1 MSSINNNNPFENEL
15 NAKSSELEIQR
26 KEMLKKGV
34 KLTLQDIVDKIES
47 HTEEITA
54 LMIGKIQ
61 KAKLQNLAACVIAEG
76 TDGRLRVPAFSEQND
91 KTSPVWVFVGTH
103 WEVIDDDQLFFDFI
117 RNACTK
123 MGLGTE
129 FVDDVLFFKKLKKQ
143 VELKLSRHTE
153 TDEDENVVL
162 VNFINGTL
170 VIHRDG
176 TRYIRPHRRED
187 YFRYVLPYC
196 YDPLAECPRFLQC
209 MDEVLPNQGVH
220 KPILEYIAS
229 CLVPWLHEEKVMAF
243 LGSGS
248 NGKSILI
255 KTIEKLF
262 GENGVAHENLYDLTR
277 DEVHRANIEGKLIN
291 VATENEGRINSA
303 AFKTLASREP
313 ISCKKLYS
321 QPYTMKQYARLLFA
335 FNEMPKIK
343 GGHANMRR
351 WLLVKFDVRIS
362 EEQADLDLEEKLACE
377 LSGIMNLV
385 LDVLPELLKRK
396 KFSKS
401 EAMEQAVR
409 ELEVGNDDVLQFV
422 EDRCETNTSTL
433 TKGTELFKAFCEY
446 CQQNKLPEITIREFY
461 RHLEEKYQPK
471 PNGHQK
477 AFNIKVVRYE

>member
-1 MSSINNNNPFENEL
+1 MANEKDFSLGQELDAKAQKLEN
-15 NAKSSELEIQR
+15 QR
-26 KEMLKKGV
+26 NEMLKKGV
-34 KLTLQDIVDKIES
+34 KLTLQDIVSKIES

-61 KAKLQNLAACVIAEG
+61 KAQLQNLASSVIAEG
-76 TDGRLRVPAFSEQND
+76 ADGRVRVPTFSEPSD

-103 WEVIDDDQLFFDFI
+103 WEVIDNDQLFFDFI
-117 RNACTK
+117 RDACTK
-123 MGLGTE
+123 MGLGNE
-129 FVDDVLFFKKLKKQ
+129 FVDDVSFFKKVKKQ

-153 TDEDENVVL
+153 TEEDDSVVL

-170 VIHRDG
+170 VIQRDG
-176 TRYIRPHRRED
+176 TRYIRPHRCED
-187 YFRYVLPYC
+187 FFRYVLPYC

-209 MDEVLPNQGVH
+209 MDEVLPDQGVH

-262 GENGVAHENLYDLTR
+262 GENGVAHENIYDLTR

-291 VATENEGRINSA
+291 VSTENDGYIKSA

-362 EEQADLDLEEKLACE
+362 EEQADLELEEKLARE

-385 LDVLPELLKRK
+385 LDVLPELLERK

-401 EAMEQAVR
+401 DVMEQAVR

-422 EDRCETNTSTL
+422 EDRCETGTQTL

-446 CQQNKLPEITIREFY
+446 CQQNKLAEISIREFY
-461 RHLEEKYQPK
+461 RRLEEKYQSK
-471 PNGHQK
+471 PDGHQK

>member
-1 MSSINNNNPFENEL
+1 MSDEKNFNLNQEL
-15 NAKSSELEIQR
+15 DAKSSELEIQR

-34 KLTLQDIVDKIES
+34 KLTLQDIVDKVES
-47 HTEEITA
+47 HTAEITA

-76 TDGRLRVPAFSEQND
+76 ADGRVRVPASSEQND

-103 WEVIDDDQLFFDFI
+103 WEVIDIDQIFFDFI
-117 RNACTK
+117 RDACTK
-123 MGLGTE
+123 MGLGME
-129 FVDDVLFFKKLKKQ
+129 FVDDVPFFRKLKKQ
-143 VELKLSRHTE
+143 VEWKLSRHTE
-153 TDEDENVVL
+153 TEEDENTVL

-170 VIHRDG
+170 AIHRDG

-187 YFRYVLPYC
+187 FFRYVLPYC

-209 MDEVLPNQGVH
+209 MDEVLPDQGVH

-291 VATENEGRINSA
+291 VATENDGCIKSA

-313 ISCKKLYS
+313 ISCKRLYS

-351 WLLVKFDVRIS
+351 WLLVKFVVRIS
-362 EEQADLDLEEKLACE
+362 EDQADLELEEKLARE

-385 LDVLPELLKRK
+385 LDVLPDLLKRK

-409 ELEVGNDDVLQFV
+409 ELEIGNDDVLQFID
-422 EDRCETNTSTL
+422 DRCETNTATL

-461 RHLEEKYQPK
+461 RRLEEKYQSK
-471 PNGHQK
+471 PDGHQK

>member
-1 MSSINNNNPFENEL
+1 MANEKDISL
-15 NAKSSELEIQR
+15 GQELDAKAQELEAQR
-26 KEMLKKGV
+26 IEMLKKGV
-34 KLTLQDIVDKIES
+34 KLTLDDIVNKIES

-61 KAKLQNLAACVIAEG
+61 KAKLQNLAASVIAEG
-76 TDGRLRVPAFSEQND
+76 ADGRLRVPAFSEPSD

-103 WEVIDDDQLFFDFI
+103 WEVIDIDQIFFDFI
-117 RNACTK
+117 RNACKK
-123 MGLGTE
+123 MGLSEE
-129 FVDDVLFFKKLKKQ
+129 FIDDVLFFKKLKKQ

-153 TDEDENVVL
+153 TEEDENVVL

-176 TRYIRPHRRED
+176 TRHIRPHRRED
-187 YFRYVLPYC
+187 FFRYVLPYC
-196 YDPLAECPRFLQC
+196 YDPQAECPRFLKF

-243 LGSGS
+243 LGTGS
-248 NGKSILI
+248 NGKSKLI
-255 KTIEKLF
+255 NTIEKLF
-262 GENGVAHENLYDLTR
+262 GENAVAHENIYDLTR

-291 VATENEGRINSA
+291 VSTENDGYIKSS

-351 WLLVKFDVRIS
+351 WLLVKFVVYIS
-362 EEQADLDLEEKLACE
+362 EEQADLELEEKLARE

-409 ELEVGNDDVLQFV
+409 ELEVGNDDVLQFI
-422 EDRCETNTSTL
+422 EDRCETNMQTL

-446 CQQNKLPEITIREFY
+446 CQQNKLAEINIREFY
-461 RHLEEKYQPK
+461 RRLEEKYQPK
-471 PNGHQK
+471 PDGHQK

>member
-1 MSSINNNNPFENEL
+1 MSDEKNFNLNQEL
-15 NAKSSELEIQR
+15 DAKSSELEIQR

-34 KLTLQDIVDKIES
+34 KLTLQDIVDKVES
-47 HTEEITA
+47 HTAEITA

-76 TDGRLRVPAFSEQND
+76 ADGRVRVPAFSEQND

-103 WEVIDDDQLFFDFI
+103 WEVIDIDQIFFDFI
-117 RNACTK
+117 RDACTK
-123 MGLGTE
+123 MGLGME
-129 FVDDVLFFKKLKKQ
+129 FVDDVPFFRKLKKQ
-143 VELKLSRHTE
+143 VEWKLSRHTE
-153 TDEDENVVL
+153 TEEDENTVL

-170 VIHRDG
+170 AIHRDG

-187 YFRYVLPYC
+187 FFRYVLPYC

-209 MDEVLPNQGVH
+209 MDEVLPDQGVH

-291 VATENEGRINSA
+291 VATENDGCIKSA

-313 ISCKKLYS
+313 ISCKRLYS

-351 WLLVKFDVRIS
+351 WLLVKFVVRIS
-362 EEQADLDLEEKLACE
+362 EDQADLELEEKLARE

-385 LDVLPELLKRK
+385 LDVLPDLLKRK

-409 ELEVGNDDVLQFV
+409 ELEIGNDDVLQFID
-422 EDRCETNTSTL
+422 DRCETNTATL

-461 RHLEEKYQPK
+461 RRLEEKYQSK
-471 PNGHQK
+471 PDGHQK